1 MSEKDITSVE
11 TEKETQKWPLPF
23 NIGINKLDIIVK
35 ALFQAGADTHSV
47 SLGDIGPRTGINLR
61 TLERNIEFLLK
72 IGIIRLEEGK
82 KDSYLLTEKGA
93 EYAKALG
100 TGDMKQTSTILKELF
115 KHNFKELVD
124 FVELRKSSNELTFEL
139 LFSQIKTM
147 ARLKESEKYPL
158 GVSAPYRAGIY
169 TLIDLLKRADIVPPD
184 IKPEKE
190 PSRAVTT
197 AKKKISLERA
207 VKETP
212 TQTAPM
218 QISAQSSGTL
228 PFVVNINVSI
238 EAKDPESIKQL
249 IELIRELRSEFGRQT
264 SQT

>member
-1 MSEKDITSVE
+1 VSEKDITSVE
-11 TEKETQKWPLPF
+11 TEKEAQKWPLPF
-23 NIGINKLDIIVK
+23 NIGINKLDLIVK
-35 ALFQAGADTHSV
+35 AFFQAGADVNPV
-47 SLGDIGPRTGINLR
+47 SLRDIGSRTGINLN
-61 TLERNIEFLLK
+61 TLEPNIKFLLK

-82 KDSYLLTEKGA
+82 KDSYLLTEKGV

-100 TGDMKQTSTILKELF
+100 TGDMKQASTILKELF

-158 GVSAPYRAGIY
+158 GVSAPYKAGIY
-169 TLIDLLKRADIVPPD
+169 ALIDLLKRADIVPPD

-190 PSRAVTT
+190 PSRAVTI
-197 AKKKISLERA
+197 AKKKTSLGLA

-212 TQTAPM
+212 IQKAPIQVGAQT
-218 QISAQSSGTL
+218 SVTL
-228 PFVVNINVSI
+228 PFVINISI
-238 EAKDPESIKQL
+238 EAKDAESIKQL
-249 IELIRELRSEFGRQT
+249 IELIKELRSEFGRQI

>member
-1 MSEKDITSVE
+1 MAEKDITSVE
-11 TEKETQKWPLPF
+11 TERETQKWPLPF
-23 NIGINKLDIIVK
+23 NIGINKLDLIVK
-35 ALFQAGADTHSV
+35 AFFQAGADANPV
-47 SLGDIGPRTGINLR
+47 SLRDIGSRTGINLN
-61 TLERNIEFLLK
+61 TLEPNIKFLLK
-72 IGIIRLEEGK
+72 IGIIKLEEGK

-100 TGDMKQTSTILKELF
+100 TGDIKQTSTILKELF
-115 KHNFKELVD
+115 EHNFKELVD

-158 GVSAPYRAGIY
+158 GVSAPYKVGIY
-169 TLIDLLKRADIVPPD
+169 TLIDLLKRAGIVPPD

-190 PSRAVTT
+190 PSRAVIL
-197 AKKKISLERA
+197 AKKKIPPERV

-212 TQTAPM
+212 TQIAPI
-218 QISAQSSGTL
+218 QISAQPVGAL
-228 PFVVNINVSI
+228 PFVINISI
-238 EAKDPESIKQL
+238 EAKDAESIKQL
-249 IELIRELRSEFGRQT
+249 IELIKELRSEFGRQT